1 MGNHAKLNYIH
12 IFRAIAI
19 IIIVLGHSV
28 DTSHEIM
35 GILVNIFIQGGT
47 VLFVFISGF
56 LFQYLSDNFSY
67 PTYLKKKFFNVIL
80 PYLLTSVIGITWVF
94 LFAKHNP
101 FVSINK
107 IVQVGMFLTT
117 GYVHNLP
124 TWYIPMTS
132 ILFLSAAVLLKLEKK
147 IVFNKY
153 SLLFFI
159 LPVLICVSC
168 FLPSFKRIV
177 FANEEIMSAW
187 QVYAGY
193 LEKILFDTVSLFPIY
208 ILGMFFAKYRQK
220 YIKILYQKRVLIWT
234 MFIGG
239 SIILFFLTYYH
250 FLPAKLLFTNV
261 MMILL
266 ILGYLWHYDEKI
278 KEHEYINKYLGIIA
292 DYSFAIFFF
301 HFYFIR
307 GLVKLADHFSPWLF
321 LYLSNENFH
330 LGYWIIS
337 AATIFSISFFGSLF
351 VAMLIKKVLEKM
363 GIKHTRYFIGA

>member
-266 ILGYLWHYDEKI
+266 ILGYL
-278 KEHEYINKYLGIIA
+278 
-292 DYSFAIFFF
+292 
-301 HFYFIR
+301 
-307 GLVKLADHFSPWLF
+307 
-321 LYLSNENFH
+321 
-330 LGYWIIS
+330 
-337 AATIFSISFFGSLF
+337 
-351 VAMLIKKVLEKM
+351 
-363 GIKHTRYFIGA
+363 

>member
-19 IIIVLGHSV
+19 IIIVLGHSI
-28 DTSHEIM
+28 DTSQEII
-35 GILVNIFIQGGT
+35 GSLLNVFVQGGT

-56 LFQYLSDNFSY
+56 LFQYLSDTFSY

-147 IVFNKY
+147 IIFNKY

-159 LPVLICVSC
+159 LPVLICFSC
-168 FLPSFKRIV
+168 FMPSFKRIV

-208 ILGMFFAKYRQK
+208 ILGMFFAEYRQK
-220 YIKILYQKRVLIWT
+220 YIKILYQKRVLIWI

-239 SIILFFLTYYH
+239 GIILFFLTYYH
-250 FLPAKLLFTNV
+250 LLPAKLLFTNV

-266 ILGYLWHYDEKI
+266 ILGYLWNYDEKI
-278 KEHEYINKYLGIIA
+278 KEHPYINKYLGIVA

-307 GLVKLADHFSPWLF
+307 GLFKLTEHFLPWF
-321 LYLSNENFH
+321 LSCSSNENFH
-330 LGYWIIS
+330 LGYWMIY
-337 AATIFSISFFGSLF
+337 AATVFIVSFFGSLF
-351 VAMLIKKVLEKM
+351 AAILIKKILEKM